1 MSSQPHPSLLCWHQP
16 VAPFVIQQGRHPR
29 IGLWLQAELWPE
41 QVLLRCEPDN
51 EERLVTMVLSAGKA
65 SLPRFSIRLS
75 TIIRDPASRRKSHGT
90 SAA

>member
-51 EERLVTMVLSAGKA
+51 EERLVTMVPQGEVAGYRHYQATLPLHQA
-65 SLPRFSIRLS
+65 S
-75 TIIRDPASRRKSHGT
+75 SRQ
-90 SAA
+90 A